1 MAPVERWRVNIVFW
15 RTASLPLASV
25 SFFHSI
31 FWEWMELGA
40 CLFTCSLFVCFF
52 PVQAESIESY
62 NNLRIWMLDY
72 WLNSCLW
79 ASNIIV
85 CQGLFVIS
93 LFCHLDSPSLLTLKL
108 TKIRFM
114 HKLCESLKCL
124 FTLSVC
130 VYVCV
135 CVCVCVCINVCVGGK
150 RNHYRTCHVSVYFL
164 FIFAVSQC
172 VCPRVCACVTTCVF
186 LSNGLCASSL
196 ADGQDVSMATPGRS

>member
-135 CVCVCVCINVCVGGK
+135 CVCVCVYKCVCGGEEKSLQNLSCVCVFFI
-150 RNHYRTCHVSVYFL
+150 YFCCFPVCVST
-164 FIFAVSQC
+164 C
-172 VCPRVCACVTTCVF
+172 VCVCDYMCV
-186 LSNGLCASSL
+186 SE
-196 ADGQDVSMATPGRS
+196 